1 MLDAA
6 TLETIAP
13 IVIAVGVVVGLS
25 SIVSAEFY
33 RRSVASGEIRTSQ
46 YITGG
51 ITLVLAVLAG
61 IAYFIAQ

>member
-33 RRSVASGEIRTSQ
+33 RKSAASGEIRTS
-46 YITGG
+46 
-51 ITLVLAVLAG
+51 
-61 IAYFIAQ
+61 